1 MQVINPPSGPPP
13 TVSVFVIC
21 YNQERYIRQC
31 LLSILAQP
39 ADIGMEVVVGDDA
52 STDGTFAIVSE
63 LARQDSRIFAMRHPR
78 NLGPVANAT
87 AVLNACR
94 GEFITFCEGDDFWTN
109 PDKLK
114 LQLGRM
120 RASEDFK
127 LCFTGA
133 ARVREDGT
141 RLGTMRPFQG
151 SREVAFEEVI
161 AQSSG
166 LIASASM
173 MVRRSAI
180 ARLPEDFFEQPFW
193 DYPMQVLLAAQGRSW
208 YEDVETCAYRM
219 SAVGS
224 WSESMARQPDQFLL
238 HHERTRAVYHFL
250 RHRIGDAYDSN
261 LRRALE
267 PTVTGF
273 YLSSRIP
280 TSAKLRNLRQDLP
293 RVAFPKRPLIAMM
306 ALTPGLSRLGSLLR
320 RTALRAARW
329 KRAEPPL

>member
-1 MQVINPPSGPPP
+1 MQDMNPTSGPPP

-39 ADIGMEVVVGDDA
+39 ADIGMEVIVGDDA
-52 STDGTFAIVSE
+52 STDGTFAIVSD
-63 LARQDSRIFAMRHPR
+63 LARQDSRIVAMRQAR
-78 NLGPVANAT
+78 NVGARANAET
-87 AVLNACR
+87 VLAACR

-120 RASEDFK
+120 RASEDFTF
-127 LCFTGA
+127 CFTAA

-141 RLGTMRPFQG
+141 RLGAMRPFQG

-166 LIASASM
+166 LIASASV

-180 ARLPEDFFEQPFW
+180 ALLPEEFYAQPFW
-193 DYPMQVLLAAQGRSW
+193 DYPMQVLLASQGRSW

-224 WSESMARQPDQFLL
+224 WSESMAQKPDQYLR
-238 HHERTRAVYHFL
+238 HHEQSRAMYHFL
-250 RHRIGDAYDSN
+250 RGQIGDAYDPN
-261 LRRALE
+261 LRRAFE
-267 PTVTGF
+267 PGVTAF

-280 TSAKLRNLRQDLP
+280 AAAKRANLRHDLP
-293 RVAFPKRPLIAMM
+293 RLSLPRRAMIAIFS
-306 ALTPGLSRLGSLLR
+306 LSPWPSRLASLLR
-320 RTALRAARW
+320 RALVRIGVL
-329 KRAEPPL
+329 PPPF